1 MYKAFKFRLYPTE
14 EQKQMINKSFDCN
27 RFVYN
32 YYLDKIKN
40 NKFTNAYNY
49 IEDYTHN
56 LKLEYPFLQE
66 VDSTLIRK
74 SILHLEDNM
83 KRFLNSGFGYPT

>member
-1 MYKAFKFRLYPTE
+1 MYKAFKFRLYPND
-14 EQKQMINKSFDCN
+14 EQKQLINKSFGCN

-40 NKFTNAYNY
+40 SKFTSAKDY
-49 IEDYTHN
+49 INDYVYN

-74 SILHLEDNM
+74 SILHLENNI
-83 KRFLNSGFGYPT
+83 KRFFNNGFG